1 MTPFVL
7 KIQIKINNVKNEK
20 VFGRTYKT
28 NEKKKIHS
36 EGDGFLNIEVVNS
49 KF

>member
-1 MTPFVL
+1 MALFVL
-7 KIQIKINNVKNEK
+7 KIQNKINNVKNEK

-28 NEKKKIHS
+28 NEKKYIARVM
-36 EGDGFLNIEVVNS
+36 GFLNIEVVNS